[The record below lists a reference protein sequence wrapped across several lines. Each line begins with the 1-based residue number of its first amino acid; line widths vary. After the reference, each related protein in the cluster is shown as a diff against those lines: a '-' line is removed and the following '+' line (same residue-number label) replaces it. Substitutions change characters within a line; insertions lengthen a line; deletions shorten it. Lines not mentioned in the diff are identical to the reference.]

1 MRLANSLRAA
11 IFATGAVFLIFYQDH
26 SVEVGMMVL
35 LFVTATLA
43 VAGVLTNRSSAKQYL
58 APTALSVVVA
68 LLTLVFLLVE
78 NDKLFS
84 FRALVFVF
92 AIGMAVYEF
101 GLSRKA
107 NPDDVLE
114 LRIAA
119 VIGLLTGLV
128 FSLAPL
134 DVGNAVGFLSAYLA
148 ISATQRAVWAASPT
162 NGKRTRNG

>member
-1 MRLANSLRAA
+1 MRLANSVRAA
-11 IFATGAVFLIFYQDH
+11 IFATAAVFLIFYQDH
-26 SVEVGMMVL
+26 SVEVGMLVL
-35 LFVTATLA
+35 LFVTSALA
-43 VAGVLTNRSSAKQYL
+43 VAGVVTNRSSVKEYL
-58 APTALSVVVA
+58 IPTALSFSVA
-68 LLTLVFLLVE
+68 IFTLVFLLVE

-84 FRALVFVF
+84 FRALVFIF
-92 AIGMAVYEF
+92 AIGLAVYEF
-101 GLSRKA
+101 VLSRKA

-119 VIGLLTGLV
+119 GIGLLTGLV

-162 NGKRTRNG
+162 NGKKTRNG

>member
-11 IFATGAVFLIFYQDH
+11 IFATGAAFLIFYQDH

-35 LFVTATLA
+35 LLVTAALA
-43 VAGVLTNRSSAKQYL
+43 VSGVLTSRSSVKEYL
-58 APTALSVVVA
+58 IPTALSGVVA
-68 LLTLVFLLVE
+68 ALTLVFLLVE
-78 NDKLFS
+78 NDRSFS

-92 AIGMAVYEF
+92 AVGMAVYEF
-101 GLSRKA
+101 ALSRKA

-119 VIGLLTGLV
+119 GIGLLTGLV

-148 ISATQRAVWAASPT
+148 ISAVQRAVWAATPT
-162 NGKRTRNG
+162 NGKKSDNG

>member
-1 MRLANSLRAA
+1 MRLVNSLRAA

-35 LFVTATLA
+35 LFVTAALA
-43 VAGVLTNRSSAKQYL
+43 IAGVVTNRPSAKQYL
-58 APTALSVVVA
+58 VPTALSVVVA

-78 NDKLFS
+78 NDRLFS
-84 FRALVFVF
+84 FRALVFVL
-92 AIGMAVYEF
+92 AVGMAVYEF
-101 GLSRKA
+101 VLSRKA

-114 LRIAA
+114 LRIA
-119 VIGLLTGLV
+119 VSIGLLTGLL

-162 NGKRTRNG
+162 NGKKTQNG